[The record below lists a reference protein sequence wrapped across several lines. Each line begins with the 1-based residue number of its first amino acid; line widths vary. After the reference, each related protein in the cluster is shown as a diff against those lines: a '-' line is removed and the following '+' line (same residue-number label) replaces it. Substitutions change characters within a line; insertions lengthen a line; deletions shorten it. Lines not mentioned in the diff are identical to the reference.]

1 MKIGLFG
8 GTFDPV
14 HIGHLVA
21 ARLAQEAMGLDRV
34 IFIPSGVPPHK
45 REHHISPADRRLRMV
60 ELAVADERGFQ
71 VSDWELQQPGPSYTV
86 HTVES
91 FSSQYPEDELYL
103 IVGADM
109 LYDFPNWQS
118 PRRIL
123 QLAQLI
129 GMTRPGFPLAEC
141 RAELQQALPEA
152 ERRVHYV
159 EMPGL
164 EISSTW
170 LRERLQHRQSVRH
183 LIPERVIRF
192 IEENGLY
199 DRRADS

>member
-21 ARLAQEAMGLDRV
+21 ARLAKEALKLDRV
-34 IFIPSGVPPHK
+34 IFIPAGVPPHK
-45 REHHISPADRRLRMV
+45 NGFGLTPAAKRLQMAV
-60 ELAVADERGFQ
+60 LAVGYEPDFQ
-71 VSDWELQQPGPSYTV
+71 VSDWELQQEGPSYTV
-86 HTVES
+86 DTLEH
-91 FSSQYPEDELYL
+91 FASQFPDDELYF
-103 IVGADM
+103 IMGADM
-109 LYDFPNWQS
+109 LCDLPNWQS
-118 PRRIL
+118 PTRIL
-123 QLAQLI
+123 ELASLI
-129 GMTRPGFPLAEC
+129 GMTRPGFAMDEC
-141 RAELQQALPEA
+141 RSTL
-152 ERRVHYV
+152 RRVFPRSEERIHYV

-170 LRERLQHRQSVRH
+170 LRERLRERKSVDY

-199 DRRADS
+199 DRRANS